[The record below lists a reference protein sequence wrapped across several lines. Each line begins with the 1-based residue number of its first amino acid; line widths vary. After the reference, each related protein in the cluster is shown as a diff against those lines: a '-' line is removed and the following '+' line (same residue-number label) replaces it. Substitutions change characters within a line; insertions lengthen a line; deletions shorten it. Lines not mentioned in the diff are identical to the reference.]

1 MRINRKLDLGHQIFV
16 ANCAKANI
24 GSIKSWKL
32 YRQMVGDY
40 TDVGATGVDFQN
52 FKRDLM
58 AYIRGGDA
66 QLITEKFLHKKEL
79 WSSFFFDYDVD
90 EYDQLSRVFW
100 ADPVARRNFA
110 CFGDVVSFDATY
122 RTNRYKLVFVPF
134 TGIDNHKKSVTFA
147 AGLIAK
153 EDVESYV
160 WLLDNFKRAMGHEP
174 TYIITDQD
182 PAMRVAVPTV
192 FKSAR
197 HRFCM
202 WHIMSKVGDKVGSV
216 VAKDQSFRR
225 ALNDVVWDESIT
237 IEEFESKWLGVM
249 EAYGLSEHR
258 WFRQMFDL
266 RAFWILA
273 FFRDLPMGGLLRT
286 TSRSESQN
294 SSFGGCTNCHASLV
308 EFFFHFEG
316 AIDCQRHKQA
326 KLNAACE
333 GHLPVVKTPLA
344 IERYAAAVYTI
355 TVFYEVQAEIVAG
368 CFDCSVVSSA
378 VDGVLKRVGV
388 EDTYGVAN
396 SRGDSKQVWNDFYS
410 CVALARHSSDRI
422 MELSRVLKEL
432 KLSFVNADTSIGT
445 SIGKSG
451 VVQAFGGVITSS
463 NILVHPPTVAKNKG
477 SGKRFKSAKEL
488 AAERAAKSTRECKT
502 CHKFDG
508 HDSRNCPLKDLFI
521 K

>member
-1 MRINRKLDLGHQIFV
+1 
-16 ANCAKANI
+16 
-24 GSIKSWKL
+24 
-32 YRQMVGDY
+32 
-40 TDVGATGVDFQN
+40 
-52 FKRDLM
+52 
-58 AYIRGGDA
+58 
-66 QLITEKFLHKKEL
+66 
-79 WSSFFFDYDVD
+79 
-90 EYDQLSRVFW
+90 
-100 ADPVARRNFA
+100 
-110 CFGDVVSFDATY
+110 
-122 RTNRYKLVFVPF
+122 
-134 TGIDNHKKSVTFA
+134 
-147 AGLIAK
+147 
-153 EDVESYV
+153 
-160 WLLDNFKRAMGHEP
+160 
-174 TYIITDQD
+174 
-182 PAMRVAVPTV
+182 
-192 FKSAR
+192 
-197 HRFCM
+197 
-202 WHIMSKVGDKVGSV
+202 
-216 VAKDQSFRR
+216 
-225 ALNDVVWDESIT
+225 
-237 IEEFESKWLGVM
+237 M

-266 RAFWILA
+266 RAFWIPA
-273 FFRDLPMGGLLRT
+273 FFQDLPMCSLLRT

-355 TVFYEVQAEIVAG
+355 TVFYEVQVEIVAG
-368 CFDCSVVSSA
+368 CFDCSVVSSV

-388 EDTYGVAN
+388 EDTYGNVYIVVYNPTETTADYSCRMFQRVGLLCRHIFLVFKDARLDSILPCYLVSRWTRDAYKHPIYDIEGVHDDVVVGVAN
-396 SRGDSKQVWNDFYS
+396 NRGDSKQ
-410 CVALARHSSDRI
+410 
-422 MELSRVLKEL
+422 EL

-445 SIGKSG
+445 SVGKSG
-451 VVQAFGGVITSS
+451 VVQAFGGVIRSP

-502 CHKFDG
+502 CHKYDG